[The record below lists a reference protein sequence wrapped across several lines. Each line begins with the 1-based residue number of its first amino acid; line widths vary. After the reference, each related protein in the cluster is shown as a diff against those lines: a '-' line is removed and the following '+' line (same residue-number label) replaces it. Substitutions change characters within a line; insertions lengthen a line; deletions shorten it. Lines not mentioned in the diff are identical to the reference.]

1 MTAYHSKRGPVEGCP
16 QPDEPIRE
24 RAWAD
29 GQKADMHREAFEKW
43 FDVEHAEHTQQ
54 TPGGRGYVQLLKG
67 RAWRVWQAAM
77 RYRDEQEKQA

>member
-1 MTAYHSKRGPVEGCP
+1 
-16 QPDEPIRE
+16 
-24 RAWAD
+24 
-29 GQKADMHREAFEKW
+29 MHREAFEKW